1 MEKIELNKLF
11 KEGPMQT
18 TMRRA
23 TFDRLQIR
31 PQINYRGR
39 TQDEVFFQKQDGA
52 NIEYEV
58 VRRMDFEPEGV
69 FEITVVYTIRR
80 TLADEYVGQ
89 DIDFR
94 ELLRTFTANDF
105 NLLCGNVF
113 SSMSLVI
120 AQLTQSSNGMPMI
133 SPPVYCGISAK
144 PAAAPENN

>member
-1 MEKIELNKLF
+1 MEKIELTKLF
-11 KEGPMQT
+11 KDGPVQL

-52 NIEYEV
+52 TVEYEV

-69 FEITVVYTIRR
+69 FEITNVYTVRR
-80 TLADEYVGQ
+80 TLNDEFVGQ

-94 ELLRTFTANDF
+94 EQLRTYTVNDF
-105 NLLCGNVF
+105 NFLCGNVF
-113 SSMSLVI
+113 SAMSLVI
-120 AQLTQSSNGMPMI
+120 AQLTQASNNVPMI
-133 SPPVYCGISAK
+133 SPPVYCGAAAK
-144 PAAAPENN
+144 PAEAN

>member
-1 MEKIELNKLF
+1 MEKIELTKLF
-11 KEGPMQT
+11 KDGPVQL

-52 NIEYEV
+52 NVEFEV

-69 FEITVVYTIRR
+69 FEITNVYTVRR
-80 TLADEYVGQ
+80 TLNDEFVGQ

-94 ELLRTFTANDF
+94 EQLRTYTVNDF
-105 NLLCGNVF
+105 NFLCGNVF
-113 SSMSLVI
+113 SAMSLVI
-120 AQLTQSSNGMPMI
+120 AQLTQASNNVPMI
-133 SPPVYCGISAK
+133 SPPVYCGAAAK
-144 PAAAPENN
+144 PADAN

>member
-11 KEGPMQT
+11 KESSVQA

-52 NIEYEV
+52 NVEFEV

-69 FEITVVYTIRR
+69 FEITAVFNVKRV
-80 TLADEYVGQ
+80 LNDEYVGQ

-94 ELLRTFTANDF
+94 ELLHGLTATEF
-105 NLLCGNVF
+105 NMLCGNVF
-113 SSMSLVI
+113 SSMSLII
-120 AQLTQSSNGMPMI
+120 AQLTQSSNGVPMI
-133 SPPVYCGISAK
+133 SPPVYCGVAAK
-144 PAAAPENN
+144 PAENK

>member
-1 MEKIELNKLF
+1 MEKIEVSKLF
-11 KEGPMQT
+11 KDNALQIN
-18 TMRRA
+18 MRRA

-52 NIEYEV
+52 NVEFEV

-69 FEITVVYTIRR
+69 FEITAVFSIRR
-80 TLADEYVGQ
+80 ALNDEYVGQ

-94 ELLRTFTANDF
+94 ELLKSLNANDL

-120 AQLTQSSNGMPMI
+120 SQLTLVSNGVPMV
-133 SPPVYCGISAK
+133 SPPVFCGQ
-144 PAAAPENN
+144 

>member
-1 MEKIELNKLF
+1 MEKIEIAKLF
-11 KEGPMQT
+11 KDGAILA

-52 NIEYEV
+52 NVEFEV

-69 FEITVVYTIRR
+69 FEITAVFTVRR
-80 TLADEYVGQ
+80 TLTDEYVGQ

-94 ELLRTFTANDF
+94 ELLRTFTATDF
-105 NLLCGNVF
+105 NMLCGNVF

-120 AQLTQSSNGMPMI
+120 AQLTQASNGMPMV
-133 SPPVYCGISAK
+133 SPPVYCGPAAK
-144 PAAAPENN
+144 PAA